1 MKIILDSFERKKIT
15 SPALDHNLIYK
26 SSTRG
31 PLNPFFPK
39 NGALEYHLNRLFLET
54 RNDFDFERHEDSNKT
69 TTETTIFEGRKRMI
83 QESMNTE
90 VSAAARF
97 ITSTLYGKLPRRRA
111 DLFGGE
117 FEIAVKKKFQG
128 HWYPEEPAR
137 GSAHRCINFTS
148 KEVDPVFH
156 QAAESAS
163 IAFSEIKENL
173 PAELRI
179 WIDPD
184 EVSYQIGEKGTTSI
198 LYKKKGAEIEYGA
211 DITAS
216 VQPQVSPIRAQHQR
230 VQYQQRPL
238 MTVDEFMSTKFGS
251 MKNRGARRGQHSS
264 THRPPAYPAP
274 GSPTGFTPQ
283 QQQLHQQQ
291 SQNMNAHNLQQAAN
305 LARAIPQSLQLP
317 QLSVQQI
324 QLLQQQLLLQQL
336 ANSQQQQQSP
346 VQSPVESKCF
356 QPFPRSPINPNARV
370 FEPQVQLHQ
379 TPSGGLSPSYSFNSF
394 PPKADSESSLS
405 SSFDSLKK
413 SSSYNFEHAWRDISS
428 SPTRWS
434 PTHSDPM
441 HSGDD
446 SGFDNASVDEEA
458 DLDPLFL
465 NHISSLR
472 IET

>member
-1 MKIILDSFERKKIT
+1 MKSERNRNNDE
-15 SPALDHNLIYK
+15 LE
-26 SSTRG
+26 SS
-31 PLNPFFPK
+31 
-39 NGALEYHLNRLFLET
+39 
-54 RNDFDFERHEDSNKT
+54 
-69 TTETTIFEGRKRMI
+69 IMI
-83 QESMNTE
+83 QSSSMNTE

-111 DLFGGE
+111 DIFGGE
-117 FEIAVKKKFQG
+117 FEVALKKKFQG
-128 HWYPEEPAR
+128 HWYPEEPMR

-156 QAAESAS
+156 QAAETAS

-184 EVSYQIGEKGTTSI
+184 EVSYQIGEKGTVSI
-198 LYKKKGAEIEYGA
+198 LYAKKGAQVEYGA
-211 DITAS
+211 DIAAAAQQ
-216 VQPQVSPIRAQHQR
+216 QPLPVRPQQQQVH
-230 VQYQQRPL
+230 YGTRPL

-251 MKNRGARRGQHSS
+251 MKNRGARRAQQG
-264 THRPPAYPAP
+264 THRPPTYPAP
-274 GSPTGFTPQ
+274 GSPTGFAPQ
-283 QQQLHQQQ
+283 QQLQQHQ
-291 SQNMNAHNLQQAAN
+291 NPLQQAAN
-305 LARAIPQSLQLP
+305 LARGIPQSLQLP
-317 QLSVQQI
+317 QMSTQQI
-324 QLLQQQLLLQQL
+324 QLLQQQLLLQQI
-336 ANSQQQQQSP
+336 ATAQQQAQA
-346 VQSPVESKCF
+346 QSPVESKCF
-356 QPFPRSPINPNARV
+356 QPFGRTPMNTNARV
-370 FEPQVQLHQ
+370 FEPKVQLHQ
-379 TPSGGLSPSYSFNSF
+379 TSAGGLAPSYSFSRL

-413 SSSYNFEHAWRDISS
+413 SSSSFRDSYNFADAWSRDISS